1 VIRLKIFISSVQKE
15 LQEERIAIGRFLVMD
30 DFLRECTVPRIFEDY
45 SQPLRPNP
53 KAYLNLLQQCQ
64 IYLLIIGTEYGS
76 AAGNGLSATHEEYR
90 LAQERKLPTL
100 VCVKGADKDR
110 EEKESAFFTEI
121 RNDKHTYSRFTSIKS
136 PLEKVGNRL
145 REHIAVT
152 YDIVP
157 RKEQV
162 EQSKLTE
169 RAASDFERGELP
181 VLSWDDLDGN
191 LAREMMAAAEEQ
203 DKERIDDAELPRLLF
218 SRGYLW
224 KDVSADVLRPTI
236 AGALLLAHNP
246 SVALSH
252 SRVQM
257 DAYAGVDQTDDPID
271 SVFIDAPLPHAVE
284 QAVAFIRR
292 NTAHPLVVKG
302 MKRQGVEAY
311 PAEAL
316 RELIVNALAHR
327 NYSDP
332 GVKVSVEVFLDH
344 LRVSS
349 PGLPPGGQSV
359 ARVASGEARSSAR
372 NPLIVQG
379 LSWLELMDE
388 RGSGIRRM
396 SRVLEQH
403 GNPIPLFKAD
413 HDWLVVEFAVSDR
426 DAAPC
431 SSDANLAE
439 EKPAR
444 EVLLPKDAIFREVT
458 ETGDITT
465 ARCVQRLGIPRTTA
479 YRILSALHKEGILER
494 SGTGRGT
501 KYSFAKLTTAKRK

>member
-1 VIRLKIFISSVQKE
+1 MQKE
-15 LQEERIAIGRFLVMD
+15 LREERIAIGRILVMD
-30 DFLRECTVPRIFEDY
+30 EFLRECTVPRIFEDY
-45 SQPLRPNP
+45 PQPLRPNP
-53 KAYLNLLQQCQ
+53 KAYLDLLQQCQ
-64 IYLLIIGTEYGS
+64 IYLLIIGSEYGS
-76 AAGNGLSATHEEYR
+76 DAGDGLSATHEEYR

-110 EEKESAFFTEI
+110 ENKEAAFFSEI
-121 RNDKHTYSRFTSIKS
+121 RNDKHTYSRFTSIKNL
-136 PLEKVGNRL
+136 LENVGRRL

-169 RAASDFERGELP
+169 RAASDFERGELSA
-181 VLSWDDLDGN
+181 LSWDDLDDK

-203 DKERIDDAELPRLLF
+203 DQERIDDAELPRLLF

-236 AGALLLAHNP
+236 AGALLLAQNP
-246 SVALSH
+246 SVALSQA
-252 SRVQM
+252 RVQM

-292 NTAHPLVVKG
+292 NTARPLVVKG
-302 MKRQGVEAY
+302 MKRQGVETY

-327 NYSDP
+327 DYADS
-332 GVKVSVEVFLDH
+332 GAKISVEVFLNR

-359 ARVASGEARSSAR
+359 ARVASGEARSRAR

-379 LSWLELMDE
+379 LSWLEYMDE

-396 SRVLEQH
+396 TQVLKQH
-403 GNPIPLFKAD
+403 GNPTPFFKAD
-413 HDWLVVEFAVSDR
+413 HDCLVVEFAVPDREAAPIPSNVGFTDEESPREALLPR
-426 DAAPC
+426 DAI
-431 SSDANLAE
+431 L
-439 EKPAR
+439 
-444 EVLLPKDAIFREVT
+444 REVT
-458 ETGDITT
+458 EVGRITT
-465 ARCVQRLGIPRTTA
+465 SRCVQRLGIPRTTA

-501 KYSFAKLTTAKRK
+501 KYALAKSTTVKRK